1 MGAAAVPALIN
12 AGGSII
18 GGLAG
23 RSASSSASDSQR
35 AAIDRMARAYEEI
48 GMPPETYKPLILK
61 ELQQAGILT
70 PELEQEIKLGPS
82 AVSSVKTDQAL
93 KEQQLNA
100 LKELKDRGGAGLTP
114 EERAQFAKMQQQ
126 VGADEESKRQQI
138 LQQSAMR
145 GQSGGGQELAAQLLS
160 SQASANQASQAGMEL
175 SGQASQRA
183 LQAMLQGGQL
193 AGNVQQQQFG
203 QDIQRSQAQD
213 EFNRFNTQNQI
224 AQQSRNI
231 GVKNQS
237 QAANLQNLQNIQNT
251 NVGQYNQELRRQ
263 QDARQQYWDSR
274 LRQAQ
279 GISGNQQSAAQQ
291 YGQQAERTQN
301 AAGTITG
308 GIVNTFTQAYKDKHD
323 MEKDPNF
330 MYSNRKES

>member
-23 RSASSSASDSQR
+23 RSASSSAE
-35 AAIDRMARAYEEI
+35 ARQQAMLDQARQYYEDA
-48 GMPPETYKPLILK
+48 GLPPETYKPLL
-61 ELQQAGILT
+61 LQQFQQAGILT
-70 PELEQEIKLGPS
+70 PELEQQINLGPS
-82 AVSSVKTDQAL
+82 AVASVKTDEAL
-93 KEQQLNA
+93 KEQQFNA

-175 SGQASQRA
+175 SGHASQRA

-231 GVKNQS
+231 GAKNQS

-251 NVGQYNQELRRQ
+251 NVGQYNQELQRQ
-263 QDARQQYWDSR
+263 QQAKNQYWQNMLQRAGALSG
-274 LRQAQ
+274 QAQ
-279 GISGNQQSAAQQ
+279 NAANQA
-291 YGQQAERTQN
+291 GQQASQAQTG
-301 AAGTITG
+301 AANIAG
-308 GIVNTFTQAYKDKHD
+308 GLTQAIGQA
-323 MEKDPNF
+323 
-330 MYSNRKES
+330 YSGINPFDIKKKE